1 MASSEFDIIGRY
13 TLQHER
19 LDHPAKA
26 WYFTQKSQG
35 IAGCG
40 GPEESPEH
48 ENHTLTALNSGPHH
62 MTDSAKDNWSSARR
76 RAAEIL
82 FSKEKDDPWTR
93 RFDIAL
99 VLLVT
104 LNIAAVILES
114 VAQIRARWGYYLHIF
129 EILSVLIFSIEYALR
144 IWSVVDNPWHR
155 GPIRPLGGRLRFIRT
170 PMAVIDLLAILP
182 FYLGLLISV
191 DLRFLR
197 VLRLLRIFKLT
208 RYSGSMTLLFQVL
221 RQESRNIGASMF
233 VLLLL
238 LVIASSLAF
247 IAEGGSHPNPEA
259 FSSIPATMYWA
270 VITMTT
276 VGYGDVVPVTAF
288 GKGLT
293 AVIAIISVGMVALP
307 AGILASGFS
316 VALQRRRDELED
328 RIGDALADGDLTAEE
343 MVNIEEL
350 VERLN
355 IGEADVQALLSS
367 ARRSSQSD
375 SACPHCGR
383 LRHEQPDPADAS

>member
-1 MASSEFDIIGRY
+1 
-13 TLQHER
+13 
-19 LDHPAKA
+19 
-26 WYFTQKSQG
+26 
-35 IAGCG
+35 
-40 GPEESPEH
+40 
-48 ENHTLTALNSGPHH
+48 
-62 MTDSAKDNWSSARR
+62 
-76 RAAEIL
+76 
-82 FSKEKDDPWTR
+82 
-93 RFDIAL
+93 
-99 VLLVT
+99 
-104 LNIAAVILES
+104 
-114 VAQIRARWGYYLHIF
+114 
-129 EILSVLIFSIEYALR
+129 
-144 IWSVVDNPWHR
+144 
-155 GPIRPLGGRLRFIRT
+155 
-170 PMAVIDLLAILP
+170 MAVIDLLAILP